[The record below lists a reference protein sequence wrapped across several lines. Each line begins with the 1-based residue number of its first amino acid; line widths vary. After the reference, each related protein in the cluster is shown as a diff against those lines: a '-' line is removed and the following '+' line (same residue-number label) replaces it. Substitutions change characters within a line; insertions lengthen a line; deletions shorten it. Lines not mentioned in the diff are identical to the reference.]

1 MSRDVPNVAA
11 SFDARAASYS
21 GNEWHQRCAE
31 RLVSLCQLQ
40 PGQAVLD
47 AGTGTGFA
55 ALAAARAV
63 GPNGRLCGVDVSTGM
78 LAVARAAKVSPGV
91 AAVEWEQG
99 DATQL
104 SGHAPAEFDVV
115 LCAAALLYMP
125 VSTALRE
132 WYRLLKPGGLVAF
145 TTMRAG
151 SPVAGQIFRNCAA
164 EFGLSLRDPSADLG
178 SEDAC
183 RSVLLRA
190 GFTISRILSEAVDF
204 SGQDRTLG
212 WESNLRSAAHA
223 DALRLG
229 AVDQSRLRVRY
240 EAALAEEERQHP
252 GALGRAEV
260 LYAMGRS

>member
-1 MSRDVPNVAA
+1 MDVPNVAA

-21 GNEWHQRCAE
+21 SNEWHQRCAE

-63 GPNGRLCGVDVSTGM
+63 GPTGRVCGVDVSTGM
-78 LAVARAAKVSPGV
+78 LAVARAAWVPSRV
-91 AAVEWEQG
+91 ATVQWEQG

-104 SGHAPAEFDVV
+104 SSHAAAEFDVV

-125 VSTALRE
+125 VSAALRE
-132 WYRLLKPGGLVAF
+132 WHRLLKPGGLVAF
-145 TTMRAG
+145 STMRAG
-151 SPVAGQIFRNCAA
+151 LPVAGQIFRDCAA
-164 EFGLSLRDPSADLG
+164 EIGLSLSDPSAELG
-178 SEDAC
+178 TEDAC
-183 RSVLLRA
+183 RSMLQRA

-204 SGQDRTLG
+204 SAQDRTLA
-212 WESNLRSAAHA
+212 WESNLRSPAHA
-223 DALRLG
+223 AALRLS
-229 AVDQSRLRVRY
+229 AADQSQLRVRY
-240 EAALAEEERQHP
+240 EAALAAEERQHP

-260 LYAMGRS
+260 LYAIGHS